1 MQGNK
6 KKILEFAVIAVV
18 AIALCLA
25 VAWAFG
31 KEDSK
36 EIGGWTEEEI
46 RLVSILENIDGVG
59 EAEVMIGLTED
70 GERRVVVVC
79 DGANRISVLMDVRE
93 AAANALGIEE
103 KFVKVYLKNK

>member
-1 MQGNK
+1 MQGNR
-6 KKILEFAVIAVV
+6 KKILEFAGFAAV
-18 AIALCLA
+18 AIGLCVA

-31 KEDSK
+31 ENSAK

-59 EAEVMIGLTED
+59 DAEVMIGLSED

-79 DGANRISVLMDVRE
+79 DGADRISVLMDVRE